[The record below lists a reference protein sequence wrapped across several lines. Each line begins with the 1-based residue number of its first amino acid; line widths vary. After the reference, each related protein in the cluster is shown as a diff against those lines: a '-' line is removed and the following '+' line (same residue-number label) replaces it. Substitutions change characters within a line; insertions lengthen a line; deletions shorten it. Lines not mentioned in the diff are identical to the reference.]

1 MISIDQY
8 RARIG
13 NWYLLISCKPT
24 LPKTGGKCSATS
36 HNNNLLLLI
45 ILLLLAGDVHPNPG
59 PVDRGRPLN
68 ISHINARSIRTY
80 DQVTRSYLKFEEV
93 ESHLIHTMK
102 SDILCISETWLD
114 RTVTD
119 CELDIPNY
127 TLFRN
132 DRNRRGGGVA
142 IYVSDVLTTSR
153 RPDLEHQDV
162 ESVWLEIINNK
173 KKILL

>member
-13 NWYLLISCKPT
+13 TWNLLISCKPI
-24 LPKTGGKCSATS
+24 LPKTSGKCSATC
-36 HNNNLLLLI
+36 HNTTYLFLLI
-45 ILLLLAGDVHPNPG
+45 MLLLLAGDVHPNPG
-59 PVDRGRPLN
+59 PVDRERPLN

-114 RTVTD
+114 
-119 CELDIPNY
+119 I
-127 TLFRN
+127 
-132 DRNRRGGGVA
+132 
-142 IYVSDVLTTSR
+142 S
-153 RPDLEHQDV
+153 
-162 ESVWLEIINNK
+162 
-173 KKILL
+173 LLV